1 MREKQNLHVSDFMIA
16 SAIQFTVTRIV
27 QTEALFDLMWASFQV
42 SLFQALSV
50 AIKDKKGGDVC

>member
-1 MREKQNLHVSDFMIA
+1 MRAEQNLHISDFMIA
-16 SAIQFTVTRIV
+16 CAIQLTVTRIV

-50 AIKDKKGGDVC
+50 AKGD